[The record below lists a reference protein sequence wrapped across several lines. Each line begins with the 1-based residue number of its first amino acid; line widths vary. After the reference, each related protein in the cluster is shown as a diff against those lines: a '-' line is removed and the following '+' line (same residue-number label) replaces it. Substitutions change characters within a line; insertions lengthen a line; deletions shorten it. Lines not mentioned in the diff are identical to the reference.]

1 MTEKQLFER
10 LLTGVVEYNI
20 GQVDDVTKRHWDR
33 LVRKGLVLKWRGKWF
48 PVAGGPFGLGPDKT
62 CWCLAPGALC

>member
-20 GQVDDVTKRHWDR
+20 GQVDDVTEQSLTFLRRCAR
-33 LVRKGLVLKWRGKWF
+33 LSRRR
-48 PVAGGPFGLGPDKT
+48 A
-62 CWCLAPGALC
+62 AP